1 MKKWITAALLV
12 PGLISSGAC
21 ALDLTPHEI
30 IVGGSDGPPA
40 KRYFFQD
47 EGKRLSLRIDN
58 KMTVSG
64 TSDSIAFGFS
74 DIKAAGM
81 KLWKSPVQPALPFD
95 EKNLEAYRT
104 AARALLPPD
113 ATNIQL
119 EEEKAE
125 AIAINGWTSQ
135 QFIFTYSILGSTIR
149 RAITFL
155 NLRAQEQIVFEIT
168 AGAAD
173 YQKTYARGYRV
184 LNSIAELPANST
196 SGPT

>member
-1 MKKWITAALLV
+1 MKKWVTAALLI
-12 PGLISSGAC
+12 PGLISSGAY

-30 IVGGSDGPPA
+30 IVGNDGPPA

-74 DIKAAGM
+74 DIKSAGM
-81 KLWKSPVQPALPFD
+81 KLWKSPVQPALRFD
-95 EKNLEAYRT
+95 GKNLEAYRT

-113 ATNIQL
+113 AINIQL

-135 QFIFTYSILGSTIR
+135 QFIFSYSVLGSTIR

-168 AGAAD
+168 AAAAD

-184 LNSIAELPANST
+184 LNSIAELPANSA